1 MDFTSYAIYRKIISK
16 KHVVDGTVLGSISFD
31 LIWLKAKKAGHD
43 IVETFTLAFLKDRIL
58 FFNGTTN
65 KDFNQTSNPYKEAL
79 NFCEIMFVLPDK
91 VQIKRINGFYCSKNS
106 EKL

>member
-43 IVETFTLAFLKDRIL
+43 IVETFTIAFLKHRITY
-58 FFNGTTN
+58 FHCNGGIIHG
-65 KDFNQTSNPYKEAL
+65 QLRISYKY
-79 NFCEIMFVLPDK
+79 
-91 VQIKRINGFYCSKNS
+91 QIHIKKF
-106 EKL
+106 

>member
-43 IVETFTLAFLKDRIL
+43 IVETFTIAFLKHRITYFHCATVAL
-58 FFNGTTN
+58 FMVN
-65 KDFNQTSNPYKEAL
+65 
-79 NFCEIMFVLPDK
+79 
-91 VQIKRINGFYCSKNS
+91 
-106 EKL
+106 

>member
-43 IVETFTLAFLKDRIL
+43 IVETFTLAFLKHRIL
-58 FFNGTTN
+58 FSMVIRC
-65 KDFNQTSNPYKEAL
+65 KISSQTRISFKH
-79 NFCEIMFVLPDK
+79 
-91 VQIKRINGFYCSKNS
+91 QIHIK
-106 EKL
+106 KL